1 MHRFSRWYFGPVE
14 FRETQL
20 LTEFRYRFLLVL
32 LGVSVV
38 AATAYLLAGLASAP
52 HEPTAPSALLA
63 PPEYLRSL
71 RLFAMAS
78 MLLWMALRG
87 RPQLLV
93 PAAWGYEVAG
103 LIANAS
109 ALVHLPSDEL
119 RILWLFT
126 NLPIAYLLLGRLAG
140 GLLAALTALGLMALN
155 PSLAAPYS
163 EPALATAA
171 ISLVFLA
178 VFLHASV
185 GQMLALWVR
194 LRTLA
199 LRDPLT
205 GALHTQA
212 YHTLAA
218 RQIGAARRSGRPFAL
233 LAIDLDRFKVV
244 NDTWGHEA
252 GDEVLQAVAACV
264 NAGIREGDIV
274 GRIGGEEFAVFLPDT
289 HLAGAVALAER
300 LRHAIEVL
308 TPPVGGQALPV
319 TASIGVAAQIDGAQ
333 AATSV
338 ASLRQLEREAGLALG
353 DAKREGRNRVA
364 VFGVGGLRSDALPM
378 GMAPSAAGPIPAA

>member
-1 MHRFSRWYFGPVE
+1 MHRIGRWYFGAQQ
-14 FRETQL
+14 FGETQL
-20 LTEFRYRFLLVL
+20 LTEFRYRFLMVL

-38 AATAYLLAGLASAP
+38 ASTAYLLLGLTISGASGAAGAQV
-52 HEPTAPSALLA
+52 TAP
-63 PPEYLRSL
+63 EHMRSM
-71 RLFAMAS
+71 RIFAMAS
-78 MLLWMALRG
+78 TLLWIALRE

-93 PAAWGYEVAG
+93 PVAWGYEIVG
-103 LIANAS
+103 LMAHAS
-109 ALVHLPSDEL
+109 ALVFLPSDEL
-119 RILWLFT
+119 RILWIFT
-126 NLPIAYLLLGRLAG
+126 NLPIAYLLLGRIAG
-140 GLLAALTALGLMALN
+140 GLLTALTVLGLLALN

-163 EPALATAA
+163 EPALATAV
-171 ISLVFLA
+171 ISLVFLS

-185 GQMLALWVR
+185 GQMLGLFVR

-205 GALHTQA
+205 GALHTRA

-218 RQIGAARRSGRPFAL
+218 RQIGASRRGGQPFAL

-244 NDTWGHEA
+244 NQTWGHQA

-264 NAGIREGDIV
+264 HAGIREGDIV
-274 GRIGGEEFAVFLPDT
+274 GRIGGEEFAVFLPET

-308 TPPVGGQALPV
+308 APPLEGQALPL
-319 TASIGVAAQIDGAQ
+319 TASIGVAAQADGAQ
-333 AATSV
+333 AKDGA
-338 ASLRQLEREAGLALG
+338 ASLRSLEREAGLALA

-364 VFGVGGLRSDALPM
+364 VFGVGGLRSESLPAALPS
-378 GMAPSAAGPIPAA
+378 GPGRPIPAG